1 MPVRPQAGWVE
12 VLTLQLCDDAAAN
25 TRTTITRNN
34 HHDAAWRPIANV
46 AHLSMVGHPPLLREE
61 F

>member
-1 MPVRPQAGWVE
+1 

-25 TRTTITRNN
+25 ALTTITRNN